1 MAFSSIL
8 VDYLGEGLA
17 SARPATPPISPTALA
32 FYYST
37 DTLALELWD
46 GSAWVAASSTGTVTS
61 VVAGPGL
68 AGGTITNAGTI
79 SLATVAAGDLLANT
93 TTATAVPVATTLTGL
108 LDNGIGSTQ
117 GDIIF
122 RNGTAWVALGPGT
135 SGEVLE
141 TGGAGA
147 NPSWQPA
154 PATGVSSV
162 VAGTG
167 LAGGTITST
176 GTISLATIAIGDL
189 LANTGTAVAAPV
201 ATTLTALIDNAI
213 GSVQGEVLYRSAS
226 AWTVLAPGTSGDFLQ
241 TLGAGA
247 DPAWAAVGG
256 GSGAWN
262 VGTINAVALPLLISS
277 TTLGVTVSPDFQATV
292 AAPATIS
299 DSGITSLPALPAAA
313 NNALIR
319 TVGTVGAAFLLQ
331 SFGAGNGPNMIGAQA
346 GGTPASPTASANNQ
360 AFGGMTSIGHDGTIY
375 TGVIAS
381 YSQRASALFTPT
393 SQPTHH
399 RWSVTPVGSTVIAEV
414 MRLQST
420 GNLTIGTIVDDG
432 VNKLQVNGG
441 VAITS
446 ATGLIVNGNTAT
458 PAATTGTLVQIVGAP
473 ATASR
478 FLLDAFG
485 ANPIYTARRA
495 QGTAAAPTAVTI
507 GLPLLRFDG
516 IGHDGTAYSSIA
528 AAQIGLRAA
537 ENWSGTAHGS
547 QIYFTV
553 TKNGGTVVADAMI
566 LQNDGVL
573 NLGSIVTSGTTD
585 LIQAGGGIKGT
596 TLKASAM
603 PTSDPAVAGELWV
616 TSSGQVASSGTA
628 PSLPITF
635 VIAGK
640 PGASQVYN
648 VPMGIQGSVNANF
661 AGTVIYDTTLTTS
674 NAVFTVNKISGG
686 STTAIGTLTVTNAS
700 HTSVTLS
707 TQAAVSLAVGD
718 VLQLVAPSSQDA
730 TLADIGIT
738 ILATKV

>member
-37 DTLALELWD
+37 DTHVLELWN
-46 GSAWVAASSTGTVTS
+46 GAAWVAASATGTVTS
-61 VVAGPGL
+61 VVAGTGL

-79 SLATVAAGDLLANT
+79 SLATIAAGDLLANT
-93 TTATAVPVATTLTGL
+93 TTAAAVPVATPLTGV
-108 LDNGIGSTQ
+108 LDNSVGSTQ

-122 RNGTAWVALGPGT
+122 RNGTAWVALAPGT
-135 SGEVLE
+135 SGQVLE

-292 AAPATIS
+292 AAPATVS

-313 NNALIR
+313 NNALFR

-346 GGTPASPTASANNQ
+346 GGTPAAPTASANNQ

-375 TGVIAS
+375 TGVVAS

-420 GNLTIGTIVDDG
+420 GALTINQTTDDG
-432 VNKLQVNGG
+432 VNKLQV
-441 VAITS
+441 A
-446 ATGLIVNGNTAT
+446 
-458 PAATTGTLVQIVGAP
+458 
-473 ATASR
+473 
-478 FLLDAFG
+478 
-485 ANPIYTARRA
+485 
-495 QGTAAAPTAVTI
+495 
-507 GLPLLRFDG
+507 
-516 IGHDGTAYSSIA
+516 
-528 AAQIGLRAA
+528 
-537 ENWSGTAHGS
+537 
-547 QIYFTV
+547 
-553 TKNGGTVVADAMI
+553 
-566 LQNDGVL
+566 
-573 NLGSIVTSGTTD
+573 
-585 LIQAGGGIKGT
+585 GGIKGT
-596 TLKASAM
+596 LLTATAL

-616 TSSGQVASSGTA
+616 TTSGQVAKSGTA

-648 VPMGIQGSVNANF
+648 VPMGIAGSVNANF